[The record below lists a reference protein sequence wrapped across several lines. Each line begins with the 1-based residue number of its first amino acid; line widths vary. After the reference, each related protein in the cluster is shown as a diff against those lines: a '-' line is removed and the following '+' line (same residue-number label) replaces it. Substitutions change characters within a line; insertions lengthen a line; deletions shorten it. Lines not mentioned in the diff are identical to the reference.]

1 MFQYRLKA
9 VVLAGG
15 KGERLRPLTDCV
27 PKSMVRIV
35 GKPVIDYVL
44 EGLRKLP
51 LDEVIIV
58 LSHKKLAKYVE
69 EKWSNIL
76 PVTTIYQKG
85 EGVEG
90 AVLTAKE
97 LLGRQMFMLAYG
109 DIVISP
115 KAYIRT
121 LETHINSGAE
131 ASILL
136 SPKLDVESYGIAYVS
151 ENKILNVKEKPLP
164 EKAESTL
171 AIAGV
176 FVLPPMFLDYV
187 EEYGFTD
194 ALNILAE
201 KITMAPCF
209 WEDWWVDIGYPWD
222 ILKANEYV
230 LKDLKYSQISSN
242 AVISSKAVIEGP
254 AIIDDDA
261 EICHYAVIKGP
272 VYIGKGSF
280 IGDHCLIRR
289 FASIE
294 ENTIV
299 GAFSE
304 VKYSSIQPNVTI
316 SSHSYVGDSVIGE
329 NSVIGPHTV
338 TLNILPSGV
347 KVSRLHPIRIRG
359 KMVTKLGAIIGCNVY
374 IGANNVLYAGSVVES
389 NTRTSPH
396 TIITHK
402 ESP

>member
-69 EKWSNIL
+69 EKWSNII

-254 AIIDDDA
+254 VIIDDDA

-316 SSHSYVGDSVIGE
+316 SSHSYIGDSVVGE
-329 NSVIGPHTV
+329 NSVIGPNTV

>member
-69 EKWSNIL
+69 EKWSNII

-85 EGVEG
+85 EGIEG

-136 SPKLDVESYGIAYVS
+136 SPKLDVESYGIASVS
-151 ENKILNVKEKPLP
+151 YTHLTLP
-164 EKAESTL
+164 TKA
-171 AIAGV
+171 
-176 FVLPPMFLDYV
+176 
-187 EEYGFTD
+187 
-194 ALNILAE
+194 
-201 KITMAPCF
+201 
-209 WEDWWVDIGYPWD
+209 
-222 ILKANEYV
+222 
-230 LKDLKYSQISSN
+230 
-242 AVISSKAVIEGP
+242 
-254 AIIDDDA
+254 
-261 EICHYAVIKGP
+261 
-272 VYIGKGSF
+272 
-280 IGDHCLIRR
+280 
-289 FASIE
+289 
-294 ENTIV
+294 
-299 GAFSE
+299 
-304 VKYSSIQPNVTI
+304 
-316 SSHSYVGDSVIGE
+316 
-329 NSVIGPHTV
+329 
-338 TLNILPSGV
+338 
-347 KVSRLHPIRIRG
+347 
-359 KMVTKLGAIIGCNVY
+359 
-374 IGANNVLYAGSVVES
+374 
-389 NTRTSPH
+389 
-396 TIITHK
+396 
-402 ESP
+402 